1 MCNCF
6 VGKIQHLLVFCF
18 FNLIVPFFG
27 AFSLYF
33 CTIPTAQTIITR
45 KTMNTTKEIRKL
57 RKEVRALQDEV
68 RAMRYER
75 LDQLIAD
82 MKTAARDMLEASR
95 VL

>member
-1 MCNCF
+1 
-6 VGKIQHLLVFCF
+6 
-18 FNLIVPFFG
+18 
-27 AFSLYF
+27 
-33 CTIPTAQTIITR
+33 
-45 KTMNTTKEIRKL
+45 MNTTKEIRKL

-75 LDQLIAD
+75 LDQLISD

>member
-1 MCNCF
+1 MAKNEKF
-6 VGKIQHLLVFCF
+6 RENSVKIKVFCICSARILHIF
-18 FNLIVPFFG
+18 VLPLHHPN
-27 AFSLYF
+27 STDHYK
-33 CTIPTAQTIITR
+33 TQ

-68 RAMRYER
+68 RAMWCER

-95 VL
+95 VF

>member
-1 MCNCF
+1 MAKNEKF
-6 VGKIQHLLVFCF
+6 RENSVKIKVFWVSSAKIRHFPLLPLRHP
-18 FNLIVPFFG
+18 N
-27 AFSLYF
+27 SK
-33 CTIPTAQTIITR
+33 TIITR

-82 MKTAARDMLEASR
+82 MKSAARDMLEASR
-95 VL
+95 GL

>member
-1 MCNCF
+1 MPKYGTSRFYLC
-6 VGKIQHLLVFCF
+6 G
-18 FNLIVPFFG
+18 
-27 AFSLYF
+27 
-33 CTIPTAQTIITR
+33 IPTAQTIITR

-95 VL
+95 GL